1 MENEQV
7 FTHDEN
13 LENATRQRA
22 SSMRFWEGE
31 TSVGG
36 MHGKRFTKEV
46 KLELGLEGR
55 MKVGESV
62 ESWESISAGVTV

>member
-1 MENEQV
+1 
-7 FTHDEN
+7 
-13 LENATRQRA
+13 
-22 SSMRFWEGE
+22 MRFWEGE

-36 MHGKRFTKEV
+36 MHAKRFTKEV